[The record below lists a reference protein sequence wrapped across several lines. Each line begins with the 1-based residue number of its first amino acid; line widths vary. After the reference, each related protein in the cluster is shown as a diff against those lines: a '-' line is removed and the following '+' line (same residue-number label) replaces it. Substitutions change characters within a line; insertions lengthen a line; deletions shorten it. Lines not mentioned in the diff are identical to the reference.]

1 MEKSL
6 DQNSQMIGDSDHIFG
21 LIKTVRKQMRAEI
34 DRRMEALALTDAQYR
49 LVLMLADR
57 VGGAASELPR
67 RSVQS
72 TGGVTRSI
80 DRLESKDII

>member
-1 MEKSL
+1 
-6 DQNSQMIGDSDHIFG
+6 
-21 LIKTVRKQMRAEI
+21 MRAEI

-49 LVLMLADR
+49 LVLLLLAER
-57 VGGAASELPR
+57 ESGAASELPR

>member
-1 MEKSL
+1 
-6 DQNSQMIGDSDHIFG
+6 
-21 LIKTVRKQMRAEI
+21 MRAEI

-49 LVLMLADR
+49 LVLLLLLAER
-57 VGGAASELPR
+57 ESGAASELPR